1 MPRAIDV
8 SKVLQAA
15 GESKALNLNLTLKEV
30 ASSSLFGA
38 VGLLDE
44 PWDLICADWVTL
56 IRRGPRFDSV
66 LEAISLAN
74 TIKDTVG
81 SIKGGVRG

>member
-15 GESKALNLNLTLKEV
+15 GDAKVLNLDVSLKQV
-30 ASSSLFGA
+30 VSS
-38 VGLLDE
+38 GLLGHAGLFDE

-66 LEAISLAN
+66 LEAIDQAGA
-74 TIKDTVG
+74 IRQTVG
-81 SIKGGVRG
+81 SIKGATHG